1 MPESFKK
8 ELIKIIDN
16 IRPEDYNRRI
26 LYKDNLI
33 LNDEYY
39 NKQLKML
46 QNLAQ
51 KIKEAELTGGKI
63 SFSGGYF
70 S

>member
-1 MPESFKK
+1 MPKSFRD

-16 IRPEDYNRRI
+16 IRPEDYERRI

-39 NKQLKML
+39 QKQLKAL

-63 SFSGGYF
+63 SLSGGCF